1 MDYPVPN
8 FGKDPDM
15 ETTMNSVGIAE
26 KTVNHKLIMGT
37 PESKAQWHNVAK
49 DTPYNFKPALD
60 GDVVNTNKH
69 ISDAEDRLGHQMIQI
84 GSSSD
89 PICSSAGCTEY
100 EHPKKKKGYPMNYPV
115 PNFGQDQGVL
125 DVNKS
130 IQQAEKQTGI
140 KWKWVD
146 TEPRE
151 VTEYNTGRPLDS
163 DIQAS
168 I

>member
-115 PNFGQDQGVL
+115 PNFG
-125 DVNKS
+125 
-130 IQQAEKQTGI
+130 
-140 KWKWVD
+140 
-146 TEPRE
+146 
-151 VTEYNTGRPLDS
+151 
-163 DIQAS
+163 
-168 I
+168 